1 MEFLSLDL
9 KHIKQEYFF
18 LADYGKDMQG
28 TYITNLHPQAFAK
41 KDTAVLPLTYLLAFF
56 VFRCE
61 NFAPITPKDEFGMVL
76 LDIADLYAQDKTP
89 TQEQVNEAITA
100 ILLEF
105 VRFNADYNKAFYS
118 ILCDFV
124 SQPSENS
131 PQRSSVER
139 GIIPNAKKADDENK
153 PKPKSNYTKLNEA
166 IEKGEFKN
174 KQVRDRAVA
183 VYKLLHNC
191 EPTADDLK
199 MQPSEEDKERIRVER
214 EIDGFD
220 LTPRQYSQSIASGV

>member
-1 MEFLSLDL
+1 MQTLSLDL
-9 KHIKQEYFF
+9 QTIKQEYFF

-56 VFRCE
+56 VFRCDK
-61 NFAPITPKDEFGMVL
+61 FTPITPKDEFGMVL
-76 LDIADLYAQDKTP
+76 LDIADLYAQNKTP
-89 TQEQVNEAITA
+89 TQEQISEAITA

-124 SQPSENS
+124 SMPSENS

-139 GIIPNAKKADDENK
+139 GIIPNAKTADDN
-153 PKPKSNYTKLNEA
+153 PTQKPKSNYTKLNEA
-166 IEKGEFKN
+166 IKHGEFKN

-183 VYKLLHNC
+183 VYKYLHNC
-191 EPTADDLK
+191 EPTEDDLK
-199 MQPSEEDKERIRVER
+199 MQPSEEMIEQMSEMP
-214 EIDGFD
+214 FD
-220 LTPRQYSQSIASGV
+220 LTPRQYAREIASGI